1 MTREWEDYDYYKD
14 YDNLKYENRGNDDY
28 FVDLM
33 LNDGRILQMYKRD
46 VNTLKYILKNG
57 EEKRVYFIFSSKFLG
72 KKEEVYSSNI
82 HKIRLTHTKFERY
95 KKHKTYYKGTC
106 VRCGN
111 FIGQG
116 EAANIKC
123 DILSF
128 KYNITKGKYP
138 KPEVEISFQKNEDSL
153 LFPIY

>member
-95 KKHKTYYKGTC
+95 KS
-106 VRCGN
+106 
-111 FIGQG
+111 
-116 EAANIKC
+116 APPA
-123 DILSF
+123 
-128 KYNITKGKYP
+128 
-138 KPEVEISFQKNEDSL
+138 ISK
-153 LFPIY
+153 